1 MIDVKYL
8 TFCYG
13 GNCYKQKQMI
23 LEDLKFTIP
32 DGQIV
37 GIFGV
42 NGVGKSTLLRV
53 LAGVLTQ
60 QYEKKGYCC
69 YINDIKIDDK
79 SPIEQRK
86 NIACIFEEGTFL
98 YDLTPMEYGN
108 FLADFYTNF
117 DMEYYKKLLAFFQL
131 EEKTANKLSRGQKA
145 KLEIAAG
152 LAKRTK
158 YIFMDEPF
166 LGKDV
171 LVRQDFLHML
181 AGSLTG
187 EETLLIVT
195 HELDLV
201 EPFLDRALLLHD
213 KKIVLDILMDDLYK
227 SGKNLTTM
235 LKETVGYDEQA
246 YQSIWTQKDDI

>member
-1 MIDVKYL
+1 M
-8 TFCYG
+8 
-13 GNCYKQKQMI
+13 
-23 LEDLKFTIP
+23 
-32 DGQIV
+32 
-37 GIFGV
+37 
-42 NGVGKSTLLRV
+42 
-53 LAGVLTQ
+53 
-60 QYEKKGYCC
+60 
-69 YINDIKIDDK
+69 
-79 SPIEQRK
+79 
-86 NIACIFEEGTFL
+86 
-98 YDLTPMEYGN
+98 
-108 FLADFYTNF
+108 
-117 DMEYYKKLLAFFQL
+117 
-131 EEKTANKLSRGQKA
+131 
-145 KLEIAAG
+145 EIAAG

-213 KKIVLDILMDDLYK
+213 KKIVLDILMDDLHK

-246 YQSIWTQKDDI
+246 YQSIWAQKDDI

>member
-8 TFCYG
+8 SFYYD
-13 GNCYKQKQMI
+13 NIEHEI
-23 LEDLKFTIP
+23 LDDIKFTIP
-32 DGQIV
+32 DGEIV

-42 NGVGKSTLLRV
+42 NGVGKSTLLRI

-60 QYEKKGYCC
+60 KEEGATC
-69 YINDIKIDDK
+69 NDIRIDGK
-79 SPIEQRK
+79 SPLEQRK

-98 YDLTPMEYGN
+98 ADLTPMEYGR
-108 FLADFYTNF
+108 FLADFYPNF
-117 DMEYYKKLLAFFQL
+117 DIEYYQKLLKFFHL
-131 EEKTANKLSRGQKA
+131 EERVASKFSRGEKA
-145 KLEIAAG
+145 KLEMAAG

-171 LVRQDFLHML
+171 LIKQDFLHML

-195 HELDLV
+195 HELDLM
-201 EPFLDRALLLHD
+201 ETFLDRALLLHD
-213 KKIVLDILMDDLYK
+213 KKIVLDISMDDLHK
-227 SGKNLTTM
+227 SGKNLTM
-235 LKETVGYDEQA
+235 ALKEAVGYDEQA
-246 YQSIWTQKDDI
+246 YQNIWTKLEEI